1 MEVLSHLGRKVLS
14 TETQLKK
21 LNSAILATDVANS
34 PLPWG
39 LVTGIDFTD
48 KHANYLGLKATHIQG
63 KQLAQMHTQHKY
75 AYVKVIRKE
84 LQDIAQYIKVNKLT
98 FYKELGLYGYE
109 VIHSSNGIIKIPGNN
124 VLLDELCV
132 IVLDKHAA
140 DGANSLLNVFDMVR
154 LQANLDAKRQ
164 AELDEEQARLDWR
177 LVAIEKR
184 KELKALTK
192 MMKLIGKEMLKNPNI
207 PPRDLE
213 TWGFIVTEYNQS
225 NNTDTA
231 A

>member
-1 MEVLSHLGRKVLS
+1 M
-14 TETQLKK
+14 
-21 LNSAILATDVANS
+21 
-34 PLPWG
+34 
-39 LVTGIDFTD
+39 
-48 KHANYLGLKATHIQG
+48 
-63 KQLAQMHTQHKY
+63 
-75 AYVKVIRKE
+75 
-84 LQDIAQYIKVNKLT
+84 
-98 FYKELGLYGYE
+98 
-109 VIHSSNGIIKIPGNN
+109 
-124 VLLDELCV
+124 LLDELCV

-164 AELDEEQARLDWR
+164 AELDEEQASLDWR

-192 MMKLIGKEMLKNPNI
+192 MMNLIGKEMLKNPNI